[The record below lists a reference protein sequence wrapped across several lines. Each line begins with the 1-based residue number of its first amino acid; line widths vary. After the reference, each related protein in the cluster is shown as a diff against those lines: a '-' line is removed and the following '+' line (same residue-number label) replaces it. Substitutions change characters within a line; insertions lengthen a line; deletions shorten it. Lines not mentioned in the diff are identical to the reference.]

1 MVGFLVLVAFGVA
14 VALIAQ
20 SKGRNPV
27 GWFLGGFFF
36 HFIALIVVLIVSDEL
51 KHSQNIER
59 ERRAR
64 RRLREELRQARAQA
78 DLAQVRNGVRLDAH
92 DQALGVDT
100 RGEALL
106 ATAQVT
112 AAVSATLEERAS
124 PGASSSPPPLERRWF
139 YELDAQ
145 ANGPEPESVVRTR
158 IEMGELPPDVLV
170 WCEGQEDWTRASQVS
185 AFQGLVG

>member
-1 MVGFLVLVAFGVA
+1 MPN
-14 VALIAQ
+14 AQ
-20 SKGRNPV
+20 TV
-27 GWFLGGFFF
+27 
-36 HFIALIVVLIVSDEL
+36 L

-145 ANGPEPESVVRTR
+145 ANLEAEARDWIEEVLGSALPEFDLAEALKSGVVLCNVRATPHTP
-158 IEMGELPPDVLV
+158 LPCKSPPRRSPP
-170 WCEGQEDWTRASQVS
+170 THAPRFARSS
-185 AFQGLVG
+185 